1 MHQTTVVGQDMS
13 EPDIAT
19 DYDDRGARAAH
30 AVLVELGQVLGAH
43 RDAIVVIG
51 GSVPSLLMTGLGH
64 IGTLDIDLN
73 LNPDKLAD
81 HGYADLVEK
90 LLAAGYERG
99 LEGMK
104 PFQIRRT
111 VELRDGGLPVAVIV
125 DLLMPKGAKTKKHRP
140 PLIQGLRVQEAD
152 GGDVA
157 LRHNLKLLIE
167 GTMPDGRRN
176 SVEMLVASIP
186 ALLVMKGYALVQR
199 DKKKDAYDIYFSVR
213 NCPGG
218 FDSLISE
225 CLSLLDD
232 PVARE
237 GFSNIAAKFDR
248 ADGFG
253 PTTVRMFLSGAGLP
267 EGMTPDQV
275 QQDAFGQVRAL
286 LQGLGLSP

>member
-1 MHQTTVVGQDMS
+1 MS
-13 EPDIAT
+13 EPDIAA

-30 AVLVELGQVLGAH
+30 AVLLELGQVLGAH

-51 GSVPSLLMTGLGH
+51 GAVPSLLMKDRGH
-64 IGTLDIDLN
+64 IGTLDIDLD
-73 LNPDKLAD
+73 LDPEKLAD

-111 VELRDGGLPVAVIV
+111 VDLRDGGTPVVVIV
-125 DLLMPKGAKTKKHRP
+125 DLLMPKGAKTQKHRP

-157 LRHNLKLLIE
+157 LRHNLMLQIE

-176 SVEMLVASIP
+176 RVEMLVASIP

-213 NCPGG
+213 NYPDGL
-218 FDSLISE
+218 DMLIAQ
-225 CLSLLDD
+225 CRPLLDD

-237 GFSNIAAKFDR
+237 GLGNIATKFDR

-253 PTTVRMFLSGAGLP
+253 PTTVRMFLDGAPP
-267 EGMTPDQV
+267 EGMTPEQV
-275 QQDAFGQVRAL
+275 QEDAFRQVRAL
-286 LQGLGLSP
+286 MQGLGLMP